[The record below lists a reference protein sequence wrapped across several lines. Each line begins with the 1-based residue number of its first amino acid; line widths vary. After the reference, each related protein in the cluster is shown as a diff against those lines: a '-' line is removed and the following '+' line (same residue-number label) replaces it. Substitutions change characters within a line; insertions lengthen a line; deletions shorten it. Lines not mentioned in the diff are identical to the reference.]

1 MQFLYDLNLSFGV
14 LVFGFFVCFLF
25 VFLVWFLFWFGGFV
39 FVVGGG
45 FLALCVCVC
54 VCLFCF
60 FHESRYFVLLKAPT
74 STKQLKASKYQD
86 VLKKFFLAESE
97 I

>member
-25 VFLVWFLFWFGGFV
+25 VFLVWFLFWFGCFV
-39 FVVGGG
+39 FVVVVG

-54 VCLFCF
+54 VFCF

-86 VLKKFFLAESE
+86 VLKKNFFSR